1 MLKYKPGDDVGEL
14 EDWPFDNPLSDYKIK
29 DGEPKASGR
38 LDAGGP
44 GHTTR
49 TGIWRCTKG
58 LFECTEQGD
67 ELMTVLSGR
76 CRLIDM
82 ASGQVING
90 PKVTEESQLH
100 GSRLIYH
107 VFRRNYR
114 GTKEDTGHGGR
125 CGRESNTFHIVT
137 LLAHPTALPRL
148 SFTVHRGVNFED
160 ACREGLSSFIG

>member
-1 MLKYKPGDDVGEL
+1 MLKYNPGDDVGEL

-82 ASGQVING
+82 ASGQVSELG
-90 PKVTEESQLH
+90 VGDSLFVRD
-100 GSRLIYH
+100 GSRVTWDIIEDVTK
-107 VFRRNYR
+107 VFF
-114 GTKEDTGHGGR
+114 GHKTDG
-125 CGRESNTFHIVT
+125 F
-137 LLAHPTALPRL
+137 
-148 SFTVHRGVNFED
+148 
-160 ACREGLSSFIG
+160 

>member
-1 MLKYKPGDDVGEL
+1 MSKYDPGDDVGEL

-67 ELMTVLSGR
+67 ELMTVQSGR

-82 ASGQVING
+82 ASGHASELGVG
-90 PKVTEESQLH
+90 DSLFVRD
-100 GSRLIYH
+100 GSRVTWDIIEDVTK
-107 VFRRNYR
+107 VFF
-114 GTKEDTGHGGR
+114 GHKFDG
-125 CGRESNTFHIVT
+125 F
-137 LLAHPTALPRL
+137 
-148 SFTVHRGVNFED
+148 
-160 ACREGLSSFIG
+160 

>member
-1 MLKYKPGDDVGEL
+1 MLKYNPGDDVGEL

-82 ASGQVING
+82 ASGHVSELG
-90 PKVTEESQLH
+90 VGDSLFVRD
-100 GSRLIYH
+100 GSRVTWDIIEDLTK
-107 VFRRNYR
+107 VFF
-114 GTKEDTGHGGR
+114 GHKTDG
-125 CGRESNTFHIVT
+125 F
-137 LLAHPTALPRL
+137 
-148 SFTVHRGVNFED
+148 
-160 ACREGLSSFIG
+160 

>member
-1 MLKYKPGDDVGEL
+1 MVKSRVEACGVSSLPSRLIDAHYGYKLERAMLKYKLGVDVGEL
-14 EDWPFDNPLSDYKIK
+14 DDWPFDNPLSNYKIK

-38 LDAGGP
+38 LDAGGA

-82 ASGQVING
+82 ASGQVSELG
-90 PKVTEESQLH
+90 VGDSLFVRD
-100 GSRLIYH
+100 GSRVTWDIIEDVTK
-107 VFRRNYR
+107 VFFGNKSD
-114 GTKEDTGHGGR
+114 G
-125 CGRESNTFHIVT
+125 F
-137 LLAHPTALPRL
+137 
-148 SFTVHRGVNFED
+148 
-160 ACREGLSSFIG
+160 